1 LASWLAVVSFTAFIA
16 GREAILRQLS
26 A

>member
-1 LASWLAVVSFTAFIA
+1 LASWLAVVSFTAIIA